1 MSKIA
6 GWTKF
11 DDYAWHTTKPVF
23 GDNGTLYGFV
33 WVTSKNTVRIVD
45 AAPLV
50 YNKSGNFKAVAYPIS
65 QSYEYEKYNT
75 LKDAVAA
82 ANKLRRDYSG

>member
-11 DDYAWHTTKPVF
+11 DDYAWHSTKPVF
-23 GDNGTLYGFV
+23 GVGGTLYKFI
-33 WVTSKNTVRIVD
+33 WVTSNNTVRIVD

-50 YNKSGNFKAVAYPIS
+50 YNKMGNYKAVAYPIS
-65 QSYEYEKYNT
+65 QSYGYEKYKT
-75 LKDAVAA
+75 LKEAVSA
-82 ANKLRRDYSG
+82 ANNLRRI